1 MLRYQ
6 NPDDMIAEL
15 HRNFKLGA
23 HKATAIAMLRKRADI
38 CFVSNM
44 DKSLIDRTFLRYC
57 ASLDEALSFAY
68 DKLGRDASI
77 IVMPYGGSTLP
88 KIM

>member
-1 MLRYQ
+1 
-6 NPDDMIAEL
+6 MIAEL

-44 DKSLIDRTFLRYC
+44 DKSLIDKPFVRYC
-57 ASLDEALSFAY
+57 VNIDEAVEFAY
-68 DKLGRDASI
+68 EKLGRDASV

-88 KIM
+88 KIK